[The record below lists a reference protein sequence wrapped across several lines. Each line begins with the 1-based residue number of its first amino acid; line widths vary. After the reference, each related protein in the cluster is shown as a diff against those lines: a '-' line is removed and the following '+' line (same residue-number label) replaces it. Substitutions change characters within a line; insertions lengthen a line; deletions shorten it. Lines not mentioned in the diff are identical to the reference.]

1 MEQNSILSSD
11 LVGEFY
17 EDAAAAVIGVGFD
30 AGGNQ
35 SHDLVVERLSIA
47 RLILVPDHEVN
58 GKSF

>member
-1 MEQNSILSSD
+1 M
-11 LVGEFY
+11 VGEFY
-17 EDAAAAVIGVGFD
+17 EDAATAVIGVGFD